1 MPARVRDSQ
10 SSHGPLRGLSRL
22 GVGRIPRATTGGGPD
37 AGTED
42 GVIVVGAGLAG
53 LACAVKLAERGVK
66 VTVLEA
72 SDGVGG
78 RARTDVVDGFLLDR
92 GFAIVLSSYPEQKA
106 MLDLNK
112 LNLKS
117 FYAGASVRYQGTFH
131 RVADP
136 FRHPL
141 DALATLSPSHPIGT
155 PMDKLRVGL
164 LRLKA
169 LATPDAALLSGPDSP
184 IAAALPAEGFS
195 PSIVRGFFRPFL
207 GGIFF
212 DRDLGT
218 TSRLFYFVMKMLA
231 SGSNCLPERGVG
243 AMAEQLAARL
253 PRGALRLSQAV
264 ERVDAAGA
272 GVSVR
277 TRAGETLPA
286 SKAVVAVDGP
296 EAERLLGAAVAEGS
310 RASRTPMA
318 KGVGTA
324 CVYFRAPRAPTA
336 DPVLFLNGEDE
347 GIVNNCCFP
356 SNVQPSYAP
365 PGQALVSAS
374 TVGVPDMSDEELA
387 GAVKAHLAEWFGQQ
401 EVQTWQL
408 LRVYRIPYS
417 QPVQAPPTDLER
429 PVSLGG
435 GLFVCGD
442 HRESAT
448 HDGALR
454 SGRRAAEAVLAEL
467 S

>member
-1 MPARVRDSQ
+1 
-10 SSHGPLRGLSRL
+10 
-22 GVGRIPRATTGGGPD
+22 
-37 AGTED
+37 
-42 GVIVVGAGLAG
+42 
-53 LACAVKLAERGVK
+53 
-66 VTVLEA
+66 
-72 SDGVGG
+72 
-78 RARTDVVDGFLLDR
+78 
-92 GFAIVLSSYPEQKA
+92 
-106 MLDLNK
+106 
-112 LNLKS
+112 
-117 FYAGASVRYQGTFH
+117 
-131 RVADP
+131 
-136 FRHPL
+136 
-141 DALATLSPSHPIGT
+141 
-155 PMDKLRVGL
+155 MDKLRVGL

-277 TRAGETLPA
+277 TRAVETLPA

-318 KGVGTA
+318 KGGGGAGAVATYRTCDGPVHWPLAAPPSLSTRLLPLPGISPPPGVGTA

-374 TVGVPDMSDEELA
+374 TVGVPDM
-387 GAVKAHLAEWFGQQ
+387 
-401 EVQTWQL
+401 
-408 LRVYRIPYS
+408 R
-417 QPVQAPPTDLER
+417 
-429 PVSLGG
+429 
-435 GLFVCGD
+435 
-442 HRESAT
+442 
-448 HDGALR
+448 
-454 SGRRAAEAVLAEL
+454 
-467 S
+467 